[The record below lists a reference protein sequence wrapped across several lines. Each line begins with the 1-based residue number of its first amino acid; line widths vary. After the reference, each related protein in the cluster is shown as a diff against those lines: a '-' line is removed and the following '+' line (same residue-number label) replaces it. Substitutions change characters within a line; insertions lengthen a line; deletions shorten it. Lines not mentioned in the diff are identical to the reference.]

1 MANSAGYLKSLKS
14 ESVVQQVINCLTD
27 AMVSG
32 QLRPGDQIPTEPELS
47 AALGVARSSV
57 REATKILT
65 YLGVLES
72 RRSEGTFVTS
82 GFQESMIDPMV
93 YGVILNQGTEDFQ
106 NLIELRQLMEAG
118 MMRLAIQK
126 RDEDGLRLLA
136 EKLDAMETVAKER
149 DVQALFQADNEFHDT
164 VSLLCQNPIADK
176 INRVVRVLTHA
187 MRYQTVETMVTT
199 GRAEELVDAHRTLY
213 RMLQDR
219 NLDHLEEKINGT
231 YFLEVGLGAAD
242 RAEP

>member
-65 YLGVLES
+65 CLGVLES

-136 EKLDAMETVAKER
+136 ENLPARRSYEKAGFVLEGTFRDMVVLDGRYR
-149 DVQALFQADNEFHDT
+149 DVVFMARLAGEGQGGPA
-164 VSLLCQNPIADK
+164 
-176 INRVVRVLTHA
+176 
-187 MRYQTVETMVTT
+187 
-199 GRAEELVDAHRTLY
+199 
-213 RMLQDR
+213 
-219 NLDHLEEKINGT
+219 
-231 YFLEVGLGAAD
+231 
-242 RAEP
+242 

>member
-1 MANSAGYLKSLKS
+1 MSNPAGYLKSLKS

-57 REATKILT
+57 REATKILA

-106 NLIELRQLMEAG
+106 NLIELRQLMESG

-126 RDEDGLRLLA
+126 RDDDGLRLLA
-136 EKLDAMETVAKER
+136 EKLDAMEAVAKER

-213 RMLQDR
+213 QMLQDR

-242 RAEP
+242 KPEA

>member
-1 MANSAGYLKSLKS
+1 
-14 ESVVQQVINCLTD
+14 
-27 AMVSG
+27 
-32 QLRPGDQIPTEPELS
+32 
-47 AALGVARSSV
+47 
-57 REATKILT
+57 
-65 YLGVLES
+65 
-72 RRSEGTFVTS
+72 
-82 GFQESMIDPMV
+82 
-93 YGVILNQGTEDFQ
+93 
-106 NLIELRQLMEAG
+106 

-126 RDEDGLRLLA
+126 RDDDGLRLLA
-136 EKLDAMETVAKER
+136 EKLDAMEAVAKER

-213 RMLQDR
+213 QMLQDR

-242 RAEP
+242 KPEA